1 MNSERTRIT
10 LYVELKEELY
20 QHMKDFLA
28 DNSDWNQQQLMDSSL
43 SLFLENNSQK
53 NQPEDYEA
61 LAEAIYL
68 QSVS

>member
-1 MNSERTRIT
+1 MKSEPTRIT
-10 LYVELKEELY
+10 LCVELKEELY

-28 DNSDWNQQQLMDSSL
+28 DNSDCNQEQLMDSSL

>member
-1 MNSERTRIT
+1 MNSEPTRIT

-28 DNSDWNQQQLMDSSL
+28 DNSDCNQEQLMDSSL

>member
-1 MNSERTRIT
+1 MKSEPTRIT
-10 LYVELKEELY
+10 LCVELKEELY